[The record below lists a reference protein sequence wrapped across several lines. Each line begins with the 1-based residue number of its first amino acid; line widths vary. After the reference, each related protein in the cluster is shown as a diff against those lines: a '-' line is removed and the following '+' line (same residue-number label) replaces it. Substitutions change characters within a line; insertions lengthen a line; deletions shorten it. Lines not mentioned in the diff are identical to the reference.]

1 MDLGTTIVGIVII
14 LICIIPFALMSINNK
29 KKEKKLLQG
38 LSALA
43 ERNSCKISR
52 YELWNNSTI
61 GIDDT
66 SVTIFYTRKSKDN
79 ETSQQINL
87 AEIQKCRVIN
97 SNRTVS
103 NKEGN
108 FKVVEKLELAFSFQ
122 DKTISE
128 VVLEFYNADHDSLT
142 LMGELQLVEKWCKIF
157 NDKISEMTK
166 QKK

>member
-14 LICIIPFALMSINNK
+14 LICIIPFALMSINSR

-38 LSALA
+38 LTEIA
-43 ERNSCKISR
+43 ERNNCKLSR

-66 SVTIFYTRKSKDN
+66 SLMIFYTRKSKDI

-87 AEIQKCRVIN
+87 AETQKCRVIN
-97 SNRTVS
+97 LSRTVR

-122 DKTISE
+122 DINRGD
-128 VVLEFYNADHDSLT
+128 VVLEFYNADYDSLT
-142 LMGELQLVEKWCKIF
+142 LTGELQLVEKWCKLF
-157 NDKISEMTK
+157 NDKISELSK

>member
-1 MDLGTTIVGIVII
+1 
-14 LICIIPFALMSINNK
+14 MSINSR

-38 LSALA
+38 LTEIA
-43 ERNSCKISR
+43 ERNNCKLSR

-66 SVTIFYTRKSKDN
+66 SLMIFYTRKSKDI

-87 AEIQKCRVIN
+87 AETQKCRVIN
-97 SNRTVS
+97 LSRTVR

-122 DKTISE
+122 DINRGD
-128 VVLEFYNADHDSLT
+128 VVLEFYNADYDSLT
-142 LMGELQLVEKWCKIF
+142 LTGELQLVEKWCKLF
-157 NDKISEMTK
+157 NDKISELSK

>member
-14 LICIIPFALMSINNK
+14 LICIIPFALMSINNR

-38 LSALA
+38 LTEIA
-43 ERNSCKISR
+43 ESNNCKISR
-52 YELWNNSTI
+52 YELWNSSTI

-66 SVTIFYTRKSKDN
+66 SLMIFYTRKSKDI

-87 AEIQKCRVIN
+87 AETQKCKLVN
-97 SNRTVS
+97 SSRTVS

-122 DKTISE
+122 DKSKSE
-128 VVLEFYNADHDSLT
+128 VALEFYNADHDSLT